1 MIWSIKGTAGL
12 MAGRYLWSG
21 NKGSKRLHYSQWI
34 SLISLLGLALG
45 TAALVVVLSV
55 YNGLEEMTLRLYNKF
70 NPELKVQP
78 REGMYLDAG
87 YWIPRIRKV
96 PGVKAVSATLQSNAL
111 LRYQGKEALIWTKGV
126 DAEYDRVMNIHGSLV
141 WPQAESA
148 EEKGPADWM
157 SMLQGRPW
165 LWMGVGLADQLAME
179 LGPTAAPVQVF
190 LPRQGV
196 PLNPLFPEQGFVSR
210 PLAVEGVFD
219 LQPEVNRQMVLMDL
233 DSMRVMM
240 GLVASK
246 AGALELA
253 LDSDVTVEQV
263 RRELDALSAKEG
275 PTARLL
281 IKDRLEQESVMLK
294 VFASEKWW
302 TFAFLMFIVILA
314 AMNLIGSL
322 SMLVL
327 QKRSDIEVL
336 GVLGARANLIQGI
349 FWRAG
354 MGIVIAGTLMG
365 LALGA
370 GLCMAQ
376 EEWAL
381 LTFPA
386 SANIQDLAYP
396 VDLRGLDLLKIWAG
410 VMAVGAIFAWF
421 PARRSASYLSG
432 WSGRE

>member
-1 MIWSIKGTAGL
+1 MIRSNKGPVGL
-12 MAGRYLWSG
+12 MAARYLWSG
-21 NKGSKRLHYSQWI
+21 TMGSRRLHYSQWI
-34 SLISLLGLALG
+34 SLISLVGLALG

-55 YNGLEEMTLRLYNKF
+55 YNGLEEMTLTLYNKF

-78 REGMYLDAG
+78 AEGMYLDAG
-87 YWIPRIRKV
+87 YWIPRICKV
-96 PGVKAVSATLQSNAL
+96 QGVKAVSATLQSNAL

-126 DAEYDRVMNIHGSLV
+126 DAEYDKVLNLPASLL
-141 WPQAESA
+141 WPET
-148 EEKGPADWM
+148 EPADFM
-157 SMLQGRPW
+157 GLIRGRPW
-165 LWMGVGLADQLAME
+165 ALMGVGLADQLAME

-190 LPRQGV
+190 LPRHGV
-196 PLNPLFPEQGFVSR
+196 ALNPLFPEQGFVSR
-210 PLAVEGVFD
+210 PLVVEGVFD
-219 LQPEVNRQMVLMDL
+219 LQPEVNRQMVVMDL
-233 DSMRVMM
+233 DSMRGMM
-240 GLVASK
+240 GLEASK

-253 LDSDVTVEQV
+253 LHSEATAEQV
-263 RRELDALSAKEG
+263 RRELQDLSAKAG
-275 PTARLL
+275 PSGNLV

-294 VFASEKWW
+294 IFASEKWW

-336 GVLGARANLIQGI
+336 GVLGARPNLIKAI

-354 MGIVIAGTLMG
+354 MGIVTSGALIG
-365 LALGA
+365 LVLGS

-376 EEWAL
+376 EKWSL
-381 LTFPA
+381 VTFPA
-386 SANIQDLAYP
+386 SANIQILAYP
-396 VDLRGLDLLKIWAG
+396 VDLHGLDLFGIWLG

-421 PARRSASYLSG
+421 PAKRSASYLSG